1 MKKKTTKVIEFLDGL
16 HDFIVKNPQFR
27 INTRDK
33 DEVFIH
39 AELRPLII
47 RYLEEYF

>member
-16 HDFIVKNPQFR
+16 HDFIVTNPQFR